1 MPTAFGPNRHASRSK
16 GRPDT
21 GQASVEFALVLPLLI
36 LLALGLLQAVVLGM
50 DAARVNGAA
59 REAARAAA
67 VGRDAAGV
75 RDAAVRGGGGLDQE
89 RLEVSVEPL
98 PVTSGQPVTVEVGY
112 RTQLFV
118 PGVER
123 LGLEAPVVRS
133 KATMLAE

>member
-67 VGRDAAGV
+67 VGANPQSDGSEAGLQATTLAPSRMKVTVSEAGGRV
-75 RDAAVRGGGGLDQE
+75 RVDVAYTSPTDVPLVGGLLGDVTLTATAVM
-89 RLEVSVEPL
+89 RVE
-98 PVTSGQPVTVEVGY
+98 GA
-112 RTQLFV
+112 R
-118 PGVER
+118 
-123 LGLEAPVVRS
+123 
-133 KATMLAE
+133 